1 MTTASAAPD
10 LPFRNDIR
18 LLGRLLGDVIRAS
31 EGEHVF
37 DTIETVR
44 RNAVKFRRDGDE
56 GDGKALEK
64 RLKQLSPDDTNSVV
78 RAFSYFLHLANIAED
93 RDQNRQ
99 RRAQWLESDTPTRGT
114 LRDAVAGLKSRGVTP
129 ARIRQALHQ
138 AVMSPVLTAHP
149 TEVQRKSTLD
159 VHREIARLLQDR
171 DAPHTPDEAFEK
183 SLELLGRIDTLWQT
197 RMLRYTKL
205 TVADEIENALS
216 YYRSTFLTV
225 IPQIYAH
232 LSRLLGREATDPFAP
247 LPPPMTPFLTMGSW
261 IGGDRDGN
269 PNVDANTLQLA
280 LLRQTATAVEF
291 YLDETHALGAELS
304 MTTLLTPA
312 SEALLELAESSGDMS
327 SHRADEPY
335 RRALVG
341 IYARIGATGKKLTGR
356 DLARR
361 AAPPAEPY
369 GSPDELAA
377 DLTVI
382 ADSLV
387 EHHAA
392 PIARLRLAA
401 LRQAVSVF
409 GFHLATIDLRQ
420 SSDVHERTLAELF
433 ARAGVKADYAA
444 LTEDERVALLRDELT
459 QARPLVSPWMTYSE
473 ETQRELNIFRAA
485 AKARADYGPQ
495 AMQHAIV
502 SHTETVSDLLE
513 VLVLQKETGLIAP
526 GADPTGKRPPDVGEG
541 LIVVPLF
548 ETIPDL
554 VNGPGIMSR
563 YLDLPEVRARVKHA
577 QYGVQEVMLGY
588 SDSNK
593 DGGFLTSNWSLY
605 EAERALVDVF
615 SQRKV
620 RLRLFHGRGGTVG
633 RGGGSSFDAI
643 LAQPPGT
650 VAGQIRLTEQGE
662 VIQSKYK
669 DADIGRWHLE
679 LLTAATLE
687 ASLVD
692 PAEAKQAEDKL
703 FAEFGP
709 TMQFLS
715 DTAMRTY
722 RALVYETPGFADYF
736 FAATPLSEI
745 SELNIGSR
753 PAARK
758 STGRIEDLRAI
769 PWGFS
774 WGQCRLLLPGWYGV
788 GSAIE
793 AYLRGGPDSS
803 AEGKRSDRL
812 RHLRDMSQRW
822 PFFKTLLSNMEMVL
836 AKTDLAIAS
845 RYALLVEDRALR
857 NRIFGAMRDELE
869 RTIAALKLITGQRQ
883 LLADNP
889 ALARSLRDR
898 IAYID
903 PLNHLQI
910 ELIRR
915 YRSAQREAAGKASKK
930 AAGSKS
936 GSGKGSKAKDVAA
949 PDERTQRGIHL
960 TINGI
965 AAGLRNTG

>member
-1 MTTASAAPD
+1 
-10 LPFRNDIR
+10 
-18 LLGRLLGDVIRAS
+18 
-31 EGEHVF
+31 
-37 DTIETVR
+37 
-44 RNAVKFRRDGDE
+44 
-56 GDGKALEK
+56 
-64 RLKQLSPDDTNSVV
+64 
-78 RAFSYFLHLANIAED
+78 
-93 RDQNRQ
+93 
-99 RRAQWLESDTPTRGT
+99 
-114 LRDAVAGLKSRGVTP
+114 
-129 ARIRQALHQ
+129 
-138 AVMSPVLTAHP
+138 
-149 TEVQRKSTLD
+149 
-159 VHREIARLLQDR
+159 
-171 DAPHTPDEAFEK
+171 
-183 SLELLGRIDTLWQT
+183 
-197 RMLRYTKL
+197 
-205 TVADEIENALS
+205 
-216 YYRSTFLTV
+216 
-225 IPQIYAH
+225 
-232 LSRLLGREATDPFAP
+232 
-247 LPPPMTPFLTMGSW
+247 
-261 IGGDRDGN
+261 
-269 PNVDANTLQLA
+269 
-280 LLRQTATAVEF
+280 LRQLPASCSTAT
-291 YLDETHALGAELS
+291 
-304 MTTLLTPA
+304 
-312 SEALLELAESSGDMS
+312 
-327 SHRADEPY
+327 SH
-335 RRALVG
+335 V
-341 IYARIGATGKKLTGR
+341 ARP
-356 DLARR
+356 
-361 AAPPAEPY
+361 PPAEPY
-369 GSPDELAA
+369 RRPAEFAA
-377 DLTVI
+377 DLATI

-387 EHHAA
+387 EHHAS

-401 LRQAVSVF
+401 LRQAVEVF

-420 SSDVHERTLAELF
+420 SSDVHERTLTELF
-433 ARAGVKADYAA
+433 ARAGVTADYAA
-444 LTEDERVALLRDELT
+444 LDEDARIALLRTELT
-459 QARPLVSPWMTYSE
+459 QARPLVSPWMDYSD
-473 ETQRELNIFRAA
+473 ETGRELAIFRTA
-485 AKARADYGPQ
+485 AKARADYGNQ
-495 AMQHAIV
+495 ALQHAIV

-526 GADPTGKRPPDVGEG
+526 GTDPSGKRAPGEGEG

-554 VNGPGIMSR
+554 ENGPGIMAR
-563 YLDLPEVRARVKHA
+563 YLDLPEVKARVKHA
-577 QYGVQEVMLGY
+577 QQGVQEVMLGY

-605 EAERALVDVF
+605 QAERALVEVF
-615 SQRKV
+615 STRKV

-692 PAEAKQAEDKL
+692 AGEATSAEDAL
-703 FAEFGP
+703 FDRYAQ
-709 TMQFLS
+709 TMSILS
-715 DTAMRTY
+715 ATALRTY
-722 RALVYETPGFADYF
+722 RSLVYETPGFADYF

-793 AYLRGGPDSS
+793 AYLASG
-803 AEGKRSDRL
+803 EGNRRQRL
-812 RHLRDMSQRW
+812 QHLRDMAQEW

-836 AKTDLAIAS
+836 TKTDLAIAS
-845 RYALLVEDRALR
+845 RYAQLVPDRALR
-857 NRIFGAMRDELE
+857 TRIFGAIREELQG
-869 RTIAALKLITGQRQ
+869 TIAALKLVTGQRQ

-915 YRSAQREAAGKASKK
+915 YRADNAAVSGKAR
-930 AAGSKS
+930 KS
-936 GSGKGSKAKDVAA
+936 PPDV
-949 PDERTQRGIHL
+949 RTQRGIHL